1 MFLEK
6 ILSRNEKLI
15 DAAVELHQQGL
26 IPANAY
32 VIDLDAVYENGV
44 KLAKASHENGM
55 KLYPMTKQ
63 IGRNPAAV
71 RALNAAGAEKSGIW
85 GIWCK
90 CPRVKRARQCS
101 CALNTGPFTAM
112 KRRRRYQRRFLRA
125 GNRK

>member
-6 ILSRNEKLI
+6 ILSRNEELI

-63 IGRNPAAV
+63 IGRNPAVV
-71 RALNAAGAEKSGIW
+71 RT
-85 GIWCK
+85 
-90 CPRVKRARQCS
+90 KRSRGGRLC
-101 CALNTGPFTAM
+101 M
-112 KRRRRYQRRFLRA
+112 RRYGGRKKSPRGRRENRA
-125 GNRK
+125 SWAFGASAQG